1 MLALEAYN
9 GKLDEVPVV
18 RSIKRAD
25 SNPTSAS
32 TVKFTIT
39 FSESVTGV
47 DASDFHLQTTSDLS
61 GASVVSVSGVETL
74 RTVTVS
80 TGVYNDSSAG
90 KIDINRATLS
100 ELESLPGI
108 GPTTAQAII
117 DYRTLN
123 GPFLKTEDITNVSG
137 IGAGTYERIKDLI
150 TVGGHFL
157 RLDVVDDDSILDAIG
172 NPLGGVGEGNG
183 DYTSG
188 EIYTVK
194 KQVTL
199 SSAGAYDGW
208 VLESTETSNKGGT
221 MNATTATFN
230 VGDAAADK
238 QYRGI
243 LSFNTAGL
251 PDNAVIT
258 SVAFKFRRQGVIGTN
273 PFSTHG
279 KLIIDMI
286 KGVFSSNRV
295 LQRTDFQ
302 AAASKNG
309 VVAILNTPSAG
320 WYTKRL
326 PASALKLI
334 NKTGMTQIRLR
345 FALDDNDD
353 LAADYLRFYSGNAPA
368 SYRPRLII
376 QYYTP

>member
-1 MLALEAYN
+1 
-9 GKLDEVPVV
+9 
-18 RSIKRAD
+18 
-25 SNPTSAS
+25 
-32 TVKFTIT
+32 
-39 FSESVTGV
+39 
-47 DASDFHLQTTSDLS
+47 
-61 GASVVSVSGVETL
+61 
-74 RTVTVS
+74 
-80 TGVYNDSSAG
+80 
-90 KIDINRATLS
+90 LS

-157 RLDVVDDDSILDAIG
+157 RLDVVDDDSILDATG

-194 KQVTL
+194 KHLTL
-199 SSAGAYDGW
+199 RSAGAYDGW

-238 QYRGI
+238 QYRSI

-258 SVAFKFRRQGVIGTN
+258 AVTLKFRQQGVIGTN

-309 VVAILNTPSAG
+309 VVAIPNTPSAG
-320 WYTKRL
+320 WYTKGL

-334 NKTGMTQIRLR
+334 NKTGVTQIRLR

-368 SYRPRLII
+368 SYRPQLII